1 MPTGKSKSKGNNH
14 SGVTLIELMI
24 SQIILVVV
32 LSATLSLIAPAISG
46 YATHTAVSDMQESG
60 RIALDLLDH
69 SIRQA
74 GYLGCNPKANLLNVV
89 DPENPNVSAALTNWA
104 YEPFGIR
111 GFDAEDSDSISGLLG
126 TDWTN
131 RRLRHEDTFIGD
143 LLMLREAR
151 GPEFRVV
158 YHDPSSQTVSFE
170 GDITD
175 RISRGQIIE
184 LNDCHQATALQIHRL
199 SNPTYRISTDSTLVH
214 YGSEASVNCTA
225 STWDGDNLTE
235 GGARVLLGGDQHAT
249 CATEASRRLYSEYQF
264 APGTPAHKVYS
275 SIYYLGTR
283 DESGESYLYRT
294 GTADDGA
301 RVYTEALVEGVENLR
316 LLYGIDQNTD
326 GTPDEYWD
334 ATRLDVQRGD
344 WSRVVSVKVWLV
356 INSLAAHANS
366 PVGPAVVFPNR
377 SGEMVNCGSG
387 QEVSAFICPPPHQ
400 SDDSDHI
407 YTRRVI
413 HKEIYLRN
421 PIS

>member
-1 MPTGKSKSKGNNH
+1 MPTGKSKSKRNNH
-14 SGVTLIELMI
+14 SGATLIELMI
-24 SQIILVVV
+24 SQIIVVVV

-46 YATHTAVSDMQESG
+46 FATHTAVSDMQESG

-74 GYLGCNPKANLLNVV
+74 GYRGCSQKANIVNVI
-89 DPENPNVSAALTNWA
+89 DPENPHVSAALTSWA
-104 YEPFGIR
+104 YEHYRIR
-111 GFDAEDSDSISGLLG
+111 GYDAEDSDSMSALLG
-126 TDWTN
+126 TDWTS

-158 YHDPSSQTVSFE
+158 YHDPSSQTISFE

-175 RISRGQIIE
+175 RIARGQIIE

-199 SNPTYRISTDSTLVH
+199 SNPVYRSSTDSTLVH

-225 STWDGDNLTE
+225 STWGGDNLTE
-235 GGARVLLGGDQHAT
+235 VGARVLLGGDQHAS
-249 CATEASRRLYSEYQF
+249 CATEASRGLYSEYQF
-264 APGTPAHKVYS
+264 APGTSAHKVYS

-301 RVYTEALVEGVENLR
+301 RVYTEALIEGIENLR
-316 LLYGIDQNTD
+316 LLYGIDLNTD
-326 GTPDEYWD
+326 GTPDEYRD
-334 ATRLDVQRGD
+334 ANRLDVQRGD

-356 INSLAAHANS
+356 INSLTAHANAPS
-366 PVGPAVVFPNR
+366 DPVVVFPNR
-377 SGEMVNCGSG
+377 SGEMVNCSSG
-387 QEVSAFICPPPHQ
+387 QEASAFICPPPHQ
-400 SDDSDHI
+400 SVDSDHT

>member
-24 SQIILVVV
+24 SQIIVVVV

-46 YATHTAVSDMQESG
+46 FATHTAVSDMQESG

-69 SIRQA
+69 NIRQA
-74 GYLGCNPKANLLNVV
+74 GYRGCNPKANLLNVV
-89 DPENPNVSAALTNWA
+89 DPGNPNVSAALTNWA
-104 YEPFGIR
+104 YESYRIR
-111 GFDAEDSDSISGLLG
+111 GFDAEDTDSISALLG
-126 TDWTN
+126 TEWIS

-158 YHDPSSQTVSFE
+158 YHDPSRQTISFE

-175 RISRGQIIE
+175 WIARGQIIE

-199 SNPTYRISTDSTLVH
+199 SNPAYRSASDSTLIH

-225 STWDGDNLTE
+225 SSWAGENLTE
-235 GGARVLLGGDQHAT
+235 GGAGVLLGGDQHAT
-249 CATEASRRLYSEYQF
+249 CASEVSRGLYSEYQF
-264 APGTPAHKVYS
+264 APGTSAHKVYS
-275 SIYYLGTR
+275 SIYYLGAR
-283 DESGESYLYRT
+283 DGSGESYLYRT

-301 RVYTEALVEGVENLR
+301 RVYTEALIEGVENLR
-316 LLYGIDQNTD
+316 LLYGIDRNSD
-326 GTPDEYWD
+326 GTPDEYRD

-344 WSRVVSVKVWLV
+344 WSRVVSVKLWLV
-356 INSLAAHANS
+356 INSLAAHADA
-366 PVGPAVVFPNR
+366 PPGPAVVFPNR
-377 SGEMVNCGSG
+377 SGEMVNCGSE
-387 QEVSAFICPPPHQ
+387 QQVSAFICPPTHQ
-400 SDDSDHI
+400 SEDSD
-407 YTRRVI
+407 YSFTRRVI

-421 PIS
+421 PIT